1 MITKPKILVVDD
13 EKDILDL
20 VGYYLNKEGFI
31 GIFAQTG
38 EEALK
43 KVEKERPHLIVLDLM
58 LPTIS
63 GLEVAKILKA
73 NPEFAEI
80 PIIMLTA
87 KTEET
92 DVIVGLELGADDYI
106 TKPFSPKILIA
117 RIKAVLRRKY
127 KIQKEDPEV
136 IKIENLTIYPNQY
149 EVLVDDKKVQL
160 TTSEFKILLTLAK
173 KPNWVFSRGQIMD
186 LIHGEDYSVTERTV
200 DVFIS
205 NIRKKLK
212 KAGSLIETVRGI
224 GYKLKK

>member
-1 MITKPKILVVDD
+1 MIPKAKILVVDD

-20 VGYYLNKEGFI
+20 VGYYLKKEGFVAL
-31 GIFAQTG
+31 FAQTG

-43 KVEKERPHLIVLDLM
+43 KVERENPHLIVLDLM

-87 KTEET
+87 KSEET
-92 DVIVGLELGADDYI
+92 DIIVGLELGADDYI

-127 KIQKEDPEV
+127 KTKKEELEI
-136 IKIENLTIYPNQY
+136 IKIDNLTIYPNQY
-149 EVLVDDKKVQL
+149 EVLVDDQKIQL
-160 TTSEFKILLTLAK
+160 TTSEFKILLTLAQ
-173 KPNWVFSRGQIMD
+173 KPNWVFSRAQIMD

-224 GYKLKK
+224 GYRLKK